1 MDKPSLEHSTAS
13 SQHLSSV
20 PPQQDRPAQRTWP
33 WQSILLL
40 LGTILLTI
48 ALLFVPIDVMDRLG
62 AYGYLGVFLLTLLAS
77 ASIVLPSPAV
87 GVALIAGRTLDPW
100 LVGITAGVAAGFG
113 EITGYVAGLGGSTF
127 AAQSRFYPRIERWV
141 QRWGILTI
149 FMLAVIP
156 GPIFD
161 LAGIAAG
168 TMRMPFYRFLLACLL
183 GKVLRFIGVAW
194 VGALLGDIS
203 WFH

>member
-1 MDKPSLEHSTAS
+1 MDKPSLES
-13 SQHLSSV
+13 SNPTSPSLSSV
-20 PPQQDRPAQRTWP
+20 PFKQDNSKGKIWP
-33 WQSILLL
+33 WQSVLLI

-48 ALLFVPIDVMDRLG
+48 VLLFVPVDIIDRLG

-100 LVGITAGVAAGFG
+100 LVGVTAGVAAGFG
-113 EITGYVAGLGGSTF
+113 EITGYLAGLGGSTF
-127 AAQSRFYPRIERWV
+127 AAQSRFYPRVERWV
-141 QRWGILTI
+141 QRWGVVTI

-156 GPIFD
+156 GPVFD

-168 TMRMPFYRFLLACLL
+168 TMRMPFYRFLLACLS
-183 GKVLRFIGVAW
+183 GKILRFIGVAW
-194 VGALLGDIS
+194 IGALLGDIS